1 MSLCRAF
8 LWPGD
13 SAVVWSVGAAS
24 VRAGLL
30 AAQYFQTGRVLP
42 VVGPGHTHSPTGDK
56 EGRAGVSQQRE
67 ARLHFTGLLIVT
79 IVCCQTFP
87 RKRRQLHQGRAGSS

>member
-24 VRAGLL
+24 VQAGVQ
-30 AAQYFQTGRVLP
+30 AAQYFQTGRSCLSWGLATRTP
-42 VVGPGHTHSPTGDK
+42 QRGTKRAAWGFPSSEKH
-56 EGRAGVSQQRE
+56 GR
-67 ARLHFTGLLIVT
+67 TLLG
-79 IVCCQTFP
+79 F
-87 RKRRQLHQGRAGSS
+87 